1 MSNLT
6 DFFPAS
12 SGGGAVSNNP
22 MDLPA
27 GATWTGYLSIKG
39 INSNTNAYAASS
51 ASFWDYSYPL
61 QGGVFTSYTSSDIG
75 SYVTI
80 TDISSAPNGGR
91 FFNVIG
97 PAVNATSASTITTF
111 KITVDGDEYIMSDE
125 YQGTFPGGGN
135 GARSWLGNILYSSVT
150 TSATFSTLYKDR
162 NAQNTRVQLN
172 SQLIGGQ
179 FISPDRGGW
188 VASLVPAWPYD
199 GPSIRFNESL
209 KVEVKVVGSLYQ
221 TSGVNTNAGTVV
233 AVYN

>member
-1 MSNLT
+1 MSDLT

-27 GATWTGYLSIKG
+27 GATSTNMMRIKA
-39 INSNTNAYAASS
+39 INSDTGIYEADES
-51 ASFWDYSYPL
+51 SFWVYSYPA

-125 YQGTFPGGGN
+125 YQGTFPGGGSN
-135 GARSWLGNILYSSVT
+135 ARSWLGNIMYSGAVQST
-150 TSATFSTLYKDR
+150 TFSTLYKNR
-162 NAQNTRVQLN
+162 NASNTRVQWG

-179 FISPDRGGW
+179 FISPDRSGY
-188 VASLVPAWPYD
+188 VTSLVPAWPYD

-221 TSGVNTNAGTVV
+221 TSGVNINAGTVV